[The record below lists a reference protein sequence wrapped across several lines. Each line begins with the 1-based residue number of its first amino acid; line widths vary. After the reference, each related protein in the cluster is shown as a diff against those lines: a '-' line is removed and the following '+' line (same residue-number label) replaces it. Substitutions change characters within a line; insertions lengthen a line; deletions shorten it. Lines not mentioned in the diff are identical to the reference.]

1 MNITLARQVATL
13 GLILAPALSA
23 QAAGTLYTD
32 LASYQAALSASGL
45 STQIEADFAA
55 AAAAGGLAGA
65 GQYFGVQDPT
75 PIVVGSVTFTGLNNN
90 NANGWLTL
98 DNYGIANAFYD
109 HGLYSGTDNAVTI
122 TFATPVRA
130 FAFNSNAFN
139 VTLPGPVGPLPMT
152 LSTSAGDVVNA
163 YTSPLYWAGVEVGM
177 APIAFNGYISDTA
190 FSSVTI
196 AVQTQDFNVTSI
208 SAAVP
213 EPSAYGL
220 ALSGFLVVGSLAWRR
235 NGRRAELTH
244 RAAMA

>member
-1 MNITLARQVATL
+1 
-13 GLILAPALSA
+13 
-23 QAAGTLYTD
+23 
-32 LASYQAALSASGL
+32 
-45 STQIEADFAA
+45 
-55 AAAAGGLAGA
+55 
-65 GQYFGVQDPT
+65 
-75 PIVVGSVTFTGLNNN
+75 
-90 NANGWLTL
+90 
-98 DNYGIANAFYD
+98 
-109 HGLYSGTDNAVTI
+109 
-122 TFATPVRA
+122 
-130 FAFNSNAFN
+130 
-139 VTLPGPVGPLPMT
+139 
-152 LSTSAGDVVNA
+152 
-163 YTSPLYWAGVEVGM
+163 M